1 MCHVAGLARYLPPLP
16 NGLDTMAFKR
26 SDIIRA
32 GLETLYYSGVYRAFE
47 NNWSGMGAVFMLHH
61 IRAQNEPFPGFH
73 PNSCLETTP
82 QFLDAVLARLQV
94 QGVEFV
100 SMRDAVERI
109 RTGDTSS
116 RFAAFTIDDGYR
128 DNLDQALPIFQK
140 YDCPFTVFIATKIV
154 DGTAV
159 LWWLALEKIVAENT
173 QVCMRI
179 GGADHSYATNTAT
192 EKLTAYEEIYWY
204 LRGVSE
210 DEQRR
215 KILNLCSRYGVNLE
229 ELCRTEAMSWSQL
242 KQLGA
247 HPLVTIGAHTV
258 NHAALAKLPEDVA
271 EREIVQSKSRLECE
285 LDKEVDFFCYPY
297 GDPASAG
304 PREFEM
310 VRKTGM
316 QAAVTTRKGLIY
328 PEHSEHMLALP
339 RVSLNGDYQSLHYI
353 DLYLSGAPFAL
364 LNKFQRVDAA

>member
-1 MCHVAGLARYLPPLP
+1 
-16 NGLDTMAFKR
+16 MAFKR

-47 NNWSGMGAVFMLHH
+47 NNWSGMGAIFMLHH
-61 IRAQNEPFPGFH
+61 VRAQKEPFEGFH

-82 QFLDAVLARLQV
+82 EFLDAVLARLRV

-100 SMRDAVERI
+100 SFQDAVQRI
-109 RTGDTSS
+109 RSGDTAS

-128 DNLDQALPIFQK
+128 DNLEQALPIFKK
-140 YDCPFTVFIATKIV
+140 YDCPFTVFVATKIV
-154 DGTAV
+154 DGTAL

-179 GGADHSYATNTAT
+179 AGGDRSFDTTTAG
-192 EKLTAYEEIYWY
+192 EKLSAYEEIYWY
-204 LRGVSE
+204 LRDVGE

-229 ELCRTEAMSWSQL
+229 HLCRSQALNWSQL
-242 KQLGA
+242 RELA
-247 HPLVTIGAHTV
+247 DDPLVTIGAHTL
-258 NHAALAKLPEDVA
+258 NHAALAKLPEDAA
-271 EREIVQSKSRLECE
+271 EREITQSRKRLEEE
-285 LDKEVDFFCYPY
+285 LGREVDYFCYPY
-297 GDPASAG
+297 GDPGSAG
-304 PREFEM
+304 PREFEL
-310 VRKTGM
+310 VRKSGM
-316 QAAVTTRKGLIY
+316 LAAATTRKGLIY
-328 PEHSEHMLALP
+328 PEHAEHLMALP

>member
-1 MCHVAGLARYLPPLP
+1 MRQGAILAFSIALPPI
-16 NGLDTMAFKR
+16 GMEIMAIKK

-47 NNWSGMGAVFMLHH
+47 SNWSGMGVVFMLHH

-82 QFLDAVLARLQV
+82 DFLDAVLSRLRA

-100 SMRDAVERI
+100 SMRDAVQRI
-109 RTGDTSS
+109 RAGDTSS

-128 DNLDQALPIFQK
+128 DNLEQALPIFRK
-140 YDCPFTVFIATKIV
+140 FDCPFTVFIATKIV
-154 DGTAV
+154 DGTAA

-179 GGADHSYATNTAT
+179 AGTDRSFAANTTA
-192 EKLTAYEEIYWY
+192 EKLAAYEEIYWY
-204 LRGVSE
+204 MREIGE
-210 DEQRR
+210 DKQRR

-229 ELCRTEAMSWSQL
+229 QLCRAEAMNWSQL
-242 KQLGA
+242 KTLA
-247 HPLVTIGAHTV
+247 SDPLVTIGAHTM

-271 EREIVQSKSRLECE
+271 EREITQSKHRLETE
-285 LDKEVDFFCYPY
+285 LDRQIDYFCYPY

-310 VRKTGM
+310 VRNLGM
-316 QAAVTTRKGLIY
+316 EAAVTTRKGLIY
-328 PEHSEHMLALP
+328 PEHAEHLLALP